1 MPPLPDGKIY
11 SATYSNVSLSRLPFA
26 PASSPP
32 SCANAC
38 LGGGA
43 LHMGGKQQSRLTKH
57 QVPVYEFNVAGNH
70 VMRRRADDWINATHI
85 LKVADYDKPA
95 RTRIL
100 EREVQKGVHEKVQ
113 GGYGKYQGTW
123 IPLPE
128 GRQLAERNGVLEKML
143 PIFDFI
149 PGDRSPPPAPKHAT
163 AASNRPKPPRQS
175 AAAVSRNG
183 NNKYSLESIQC
194 RRPPSTVHFSF
205 RAGADVWVQP
215 S

>member
-1 MPPLPDGKIY
+1 M
-11 SATYSNVSLSRLPFA
+11 
-26 PASSPP
+26 
-32 SCANAC
+32 
-38 LGGGA
+38 
-43 LHMGGKQQSRLTKH
+43 
-57 QVPVYEFNVAGNH
+57 YEFNVAGNH

-123 IPLPE
+123 IPLHD
-128 GRQLAERNGVLEKML
+128 GRMLAERNGVLEKML

-163 AASNRPKPPRQS
+163 AASSRPKAQRQS
-175 AAAVSRNG
+175 AAAAARANG
-183 NNKYSLESIQC
+183 NNQYSLEAMNC
-194 RRPPSTVHFSF
+194 RRLLSCVTLAPTALTCLPSFCVKLAVAN
-205 RAGADVWVQP
+205 RR
-215 S
+215 